1 MNTHWACFDCRKS
14 FAKEPSP
21 TPRKCPD
28 CAKRMTDMEPYFEP
42 PRKVS
47 VKRWQVMRVLADND
61 LRFNS
66 KDAKGF
72 IDGRILVVKN
82 PRIADVMERVEEER
96 RRKNGAEGDTPAADM

>member
-21 TPRKCPD
+21 TRRKCPE
-28 CAKRMTDMEPYFEP
+28 CTGPLTDMGPYFDP
-42 PRKVS
+42 PRKAA
-47 VKRWQVMRVLADND
+47 VKRWQVMKVLADND

-66 KDAKGF
+66 KDAKVF

-82 PRIADVMERVEEER
+82 PRVVDVIDRIEDER
-96 RRKNGAEGDTPAADM
+96 RRIKESE